1 MSLVTVKQ
9 KYQVTLPQKVREE
22 LGISEGDLLEAA
34 VLNGKIVL
42 SPKTV
47 VDRHPDVDRHPEIDA
62 ALAEALE
69 EVAAGRVSP
78 SFSSVKELKDYLETK
93 KPV

>member
-22 LGISEGDLLEAA
+22 LGIHEGDLLEAA
-34 VLNGKIVL
+34 VQNGRIVL
-42 SPKTV
+42 SPKKV
-47 VDRHPDVDRHPEIDA
+47 VDRHPEIDA

-69 EVAAGRVSP
+69 EVARGETIGP
-78 SFSSVKELKDYLETK
+78 FETIQQLEAYRK
-93 KPV
+93 NKG

>member
-22 LGISEGDLLEAA
+22 LGIHEGDLLEAA
-34 VLNGKIVL
+34 VQNGRIVL
-42 SPKTV
+42 SPKKV
-47 VDRHPDVDRHPEIDA
+47 VDRHPEIDA

-69 EVAAGRVSP
+69 DVAAGRVSP
-78 SFSSVKELKDYLETK
+78 SFSSIKELKDYLDTK
-93 KPV
+93 KPL